1 MDEITVG
8 WIVRMV
14 GWMDEVIKGGL
25 SGWMGEVT
33 EEGLSAWL
41 GGWLK

>member
-1 MDEITVG
+1 
-8 WIVRMV
+8 MV